1 MKNNF
6 LYFLLFISFFS
17 NIFTQSDNYENMW
30 LSFPACHMGRLQSP
44 VRLNISESK
53 YSNSFSIVYQYFDK
67 ITFKDTESANF
78 HSQSKPSRKFEI
90 INDGSGYI
98 NLQRNGV
105 IKQYSFDHVEMFR
118 GLHKVES
125 SKSEFE
131 VHLIFKKEL
140 GFSTNQ
146 NQYRRITDTNNYLAI
161 VLRYNNSESKTATQ
175 TSSIP
180 LASDGGL
187 LEKLMGDEEINF
199 NDFSIVIEAV
209 KYSSGSA
216 KRKQHIEKTFNYDP
230 SRKFIY
236 DLIYFD
242 GTESF
247 YDAWNNVL
255 DDINN
260 ASYPVGYEKK
270 SFEELNSNNN
280 GIKIAKSYH
289 NNDLIFYHI
298 MGNFKYIGT

>member
-17 NIFTQSDNYENMW
+17 NIFTQNDNYENMW

-53 YSNSFSIVYQYFDK
+53 YSNSFSIVYQYFDEIKLSNSSEGK
-67 ITFKDTESANF
+67 IF
-78 HSQSKPSRKFEI
+78 HTQSKPSRKFEV
-90 INDGSGYI
+90 DSGSGSGYI

-105 IKQYSFDHVEMFR
+105 IKQYSFSHVEMFR

-161 VLRYNNSESKTATQ
+161 VLRYNNSEPKTATQ

-187 LEKLMGDEEINF
+187 LDKLMDGEKINF
-199 NDFSIVIEAV
+199 NDFPIFDRRAFFYEGSQIYNPCSEDYNYIVLYDTFKSTEDVKQIVAKSDWAV
-209 KYSSGSA
+209 REFAHSYDRPIYRNFMNYTETISSGFL
-216 KRKQHIEKTFNYDP
+216 K
-230 SRKFIY
+230 
-236 DLIYFD
+236 
-242 GTESF
+242 
-247 YDAWNNVL
+247 
-255 DDINN
+255 IN
-260 ASYPVGYEKK
+260 
-270 SFEELNSNNN
+270 L
-280 GIKIAKSYH
+280 IKI
-289 NNDLIFYHI
+289 
-298 MGNFKYIGT
+298 IGFLSIILL

>member
-6 LYFLLFISFFS
+6 LYFLLFVSFFS
-17 NIFTQSDNYENMW
+17 NIFTQNDNYENMW

-53 YSNSFSIVYQYFDK
+53 YSNSFSIVYQYFEN
-67 ITFKDTESANF
+67 ITFNPVDSNANF
-78 HSQSKPSRKFEI
+78 KASKHPSRKFNI
-90 INDGSGYI
+90 SNGSGYI

-105 IKQYSFDHVEMFR
+105 IKQYSFSHVEMFR

-161 VLRYNNSESKTATQ
+161 VLRYNNSEPKTATQ

-187 LEKLMGDEEINF
+187 LDKIIKNSGKNF
-199 NDFSIVIEAV
+199 NDFPIFDRRAFFYEGSQIYNPCSEDYNYIVLYDTFSTEITIKNYIESDWAV
-209 KYSSGSA
+209 REFAHSYDRPIYRNFMNYTETISSGFL
-216 KRKQHIEKTFNYDP
+216 K
-230 SRKFIY
+230 
-236 DLIYFD
+236 
-242 GTESF
+242 
-247 YDAWNNVL
+247 
-255 DDINN
+255 IN
-260 ASYPVGYEKK
+260 
-270 SFEELNSNNN
+270 L
-280 GIKIAKSYH
+280 IKI
-289 NNDLIFYHI
+289 
-298 MGNFKYIGT
+298 IGFLSIILL